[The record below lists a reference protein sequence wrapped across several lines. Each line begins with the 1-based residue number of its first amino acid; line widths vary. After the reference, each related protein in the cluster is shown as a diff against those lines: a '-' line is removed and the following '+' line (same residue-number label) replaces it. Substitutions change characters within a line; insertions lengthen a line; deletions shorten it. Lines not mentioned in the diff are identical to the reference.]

1 MLGKS
6 EKPDRTFGLRQTR
19 NIENLLYDEAKGGL
33 QDSHSQ
39 VAKQVHEIVGLDSPL
54 ALTGDRLLFPFLV
67 LEAKSS
73 NAADSWHSIQLQTA
87 FSIRSFLAAQERLR
101 KAANIPSSHQ
111 EGSVRVSTI
120 WRGSICS
127 RDGALQALLLVDF
140 IFDWARDTYR
150 NDIIRLLRV
159 LATRNNDAA
168 INIHADTDILST
180 LPLANQ
186 DRLNKEEPKED
197 YLTALMAGSDMPHF
211 LAIDTNYQG
220 LTCLQADP
228 TKSQRSDA
236 DKSSR
241 SRRNR
246 REVDWGRTSHTESFQ
261 HSTAIQTAISLATY
275 ISAQWHIVR
284 DLSVIALAEDAFE
297 GIVHAMPL
305 VGN

>member
-111 EGSVRVSTI
+111 EGSVVWFMANKGEDWRLSICYLESAPAKPGTTGTTIYRVSTV

-180 LPLANQ
+180 LPLANL

-197 YLTALMAGSDMPHF
+197 V
-211 LAIDTNYQG
+211 
-220 LTCLQADP
+220 P
-228 TKSQRSDA
+228 TKEKFIVFDS
-236 DKSSR
+236 
-241 SRRNR
+241 
-246 REVDWGRTSHTESFQ
+246 VDGRVRHATFVELRYICLVITRDN
-261 HSTAIQTAISLATY
+261 IQTFLQSIPTTK
-275 ISAQWHIVR
+275 
-284 DLSVIALAEDAFE
+284 
-297 GIVHAMPL
+297 G
-305 VGN
+305 